1 MIEGEFGESAAGDQS
16 MQQHAEMAAASA
28 RRRIHFATENFM
40 PGDSAQQARL

>member
-1 MIEGEFGESAAGDQS
+1 MIGSECEERAAGDQS